1 MKGAQIFVESLIK
14 ENVDTVFYYTGG
26 SVVEIFDEL
35 YKHRKEIMYI
45 QPRHEQA
52 GVHMAD
58 GYARATGDLAVMVV
72 TSGPGATNT
81 VSAIAT
87 AYMDSIPMLVVTGQ
101 VPTSKIGTDAFQEA
115 DIVGLTLPITK
126 ANFLVK
132 DVDELAMTLKNAFHI
147 ARTGRPGPVLVDIP
161 VNVQKE
167 NTQYHYPKHPD
178 LRAYKIQEKGHSR
191 QIKAALKLIDKS
203 KKPVVIIGGGVN
215 LADAMALANQFID
228 KFNIPAVSTLM
239 GRGINPQREDLCFNF
254 LGIHGALYAN
264 YAVQNADLL
273 IALGVRFSDRIMG
286 DAQTFAPHAKKIHVD
301 IDPAEIGKNISVD
314 VPIVGDIRSVLKD
327 FVRAEITNDHA
338 EWIEELN
345 DYKVKHPL
353 TYDNT
358 GELKPQYIIQLANKY
373 FPDDTIVVT
382 DVGQHQMWVAQYY
395 QFKHPRTLITS
406 GGLGTM
412 GFGLPAAIGAKIGK
426 RDKEVLMV
434 AGDGGFQ
441 MNIQELA
448 TVKRYGLNIKMIVM
462 DNFSLGMVRQWQE
475 LLYGKRYLGT
485 PLDCNPDFA
494 KIAEA
499 YRIKSRTL
507 KQKGEAKEAIK
518 ELAKSG
524 KSMLIHA
531 LIDKNENVLPWV
543 PSGRSLDDV
552 VTKI

>member
-1 MKGAQIFVESLIK
+1 
-14 ENVDTVFYYTGG
+14 
-26 SVVEIFDEL
+26 VEIFDEL

-58 GYARATGDLAVMVV
+58 GYARATGDLAVMIV

-132 DVDELAMTLKNAFHI
+132 DVDELAITLKNAFYI
-147 ARTGRPGPVLVDIP
+147 ARTGRPGPVLVDIL

-167 NTQYHYPKHPD
+167 NTRVQYPKQPN
-178 LRAYKIQEKGHSR
+178 LRAYKIQEKGHPR
-191 QIKAALKLIDKS
+191 QIKVALKLIEGA

-215 LADAMALANQFID
+215 LSDSMPLANQFID
-228 KFNIPAVSTLM
+228 KFYFDM
-239 GRGINPQREDLCFNF
+239 
-254 LGIHGALYAN
+254 LGMHGALYAN

-273 IALGVRFSDRIMG
+273 IGLGVRFSDRIMG
-286 DAQTFAPHAKKIHVD
+286 DANTFAPHAKKIHVD
-301 IDPAEIGKNISVD
+301 IDPAEIGKNIAVD

-327 FVRAEITNDHA
+327 FIEAEIANDHA
-338 EWIEELN
+338 EWIEELK
-345 DYKVKHPL
+345 DYKEKNPL

-358 GELKPQYIIQLANKY
+358 GDLKPQYIIQLANKY
-373 FPDDTIVVT
+373 FPDETIVVT

-395 QFKHPRTLITS
+395 RFKHPRTLITS

-426 RDKEVLMV
+426 RNKEVLMV

-499 YRIKSRTL
+499 YRINSRTL
-507 KQKGEAKEAIK
+507 SHKQDAEEAIK
-518 ELAKSG
+518 ELAKSE

-531 LIDKNENVLPWV
+531 LIDKKENVLPWV
-543 PSGRSLDDV
+543 PSGRSLDDA